1 MQAAE
6 PVNKMRS
13 HAFLVIDYLYK
24 MRLGFHPNQNFYKEK
39 KHGFSLLKRDG
50 ISIVPF
56 FILLFFFVPTFSFSQ
71 QTPLDTTGQKLT
83 IDSAQLRTNVAF
95 PSAVRSRGNYVLRLR
110 SLKDQDLVDKIN
122 YRKYFN
128 TKEAREKELQ
138 QTLFVVFDN
147 AYLTAQYDSLI
158 EDSTHLTAYLDLGA
172 KYKWASL
179 KHGNVD
185 EGVLSQIGFR
195 EKLYNNKPVYFK
207 DVKKVQ
213 QGLITYYENNG
224 YPFASVKL
232 DSIVINGPELSAVL
246 KLTKNKLERIDSVLI
261 QGNAKIAKVYLY
273 NYLGVKPGGL
283 YNESQLAKINTRL
296 AELSFVRATRSANI
310 VFTDRYNK
318 LFLYL
323 EKKRASQFD
332 GIVGILPD
340 NETGKILFTGD
351 IHLTLQNGLGR
362 GELIDLNW
370 RRLETQTQDMKM
382 RLVYPFLL
390 KSPLGIDYNFK
401 LYKRDTTFLEVNQ
414 NIGVQYLLIGGNY
427 FKVFYNNKVSS
438 LLSTKGLEF
447 ATTLPPNIDIST
459 NLYGIGFKFEKLDY
473 RLNPRKGFYTQV
485 NASAGTKSIKK
496 NVKLN
501 PAAYDGLKLN
511 STLYTADFDGSLFI
525 PVFARM
531 TIKLGMQAAF
541 LQGETTFQN
550 ELFRIGGLKSLRG
563 FDEESIYASSFSIV
577 KLEYRYIL
585 EQNSYMYVF
594 GDGAWYENKSVK
606 DYVRDTPYGFGA
618 GISFQTKAGIFSISY
633 AFGSQFN
640 NPIQLRSGKIHFG
653 IVNYF

>member
-1 MQAAE
+1 
-6 PVNKMRS
+6 
-13 HAFLVIDYLYK
+13 
-24 MRLGFHPNQNFYKEK
+24 MRLVLNHRNFCKKEQHRFFLK
-39 KHGFSLLKRDG
+39 KGERLAIAHVLIFLFSLC
-50 ISIVPF
+50 SIAC
-56 FILLFFFVPTFSFSQ
+56 FSQ
-71 QTPLDTTGQKLT
+71 QTVPVDTTKQKE
-83 IDSAQLRTNVAF
+83 IVDSAQSGAGVTT
-95 PSAVRSRGNYVLRLR
+95 PAVLRSRGNYALL
-110 SLKDQDLVDKIN
+110 LKSFKDKDLVDKID
-122 YRKYFN
+122 YQKYFY

-138 QTLFVVFDN
+138 QILFIVFDN
-147 AYLTAQYDSLI
+147 AYLAAQYDSLK
-158 EDSTHLTAYLDLGA
+158 EDSTFLTAYLNIGA
-172 KYKWASL
+172 RYKWAHL

-207 DVKKVQ
+207 DVKKIQ

-232 DSIVINGPELSAVL
+232 DSVVINGPELSGVL
-246 KLTKNKLERIDSVLI
+246 KITKNKLEKIDSVLI
-261 QGNAKIAKVYLY
+261 KGNAKIAKVYLY

-283 YNESQLAKINTRL
+283 YNESQLIKINTRL
-296 AELSFVRATRSANI
+296 AELPFVHATRSANI
-310 VFTDRYNK
+310 VFTERYNK

-340 NETGKILFTGD
+340 NITGKILFTGD
-351 IHLTLQNGLGR
+351 IHLNLQNGLGW

-401 LYKRDTTFLEVNQ
+401 LYKKDTSFLEVNQ
-414 NIGVQYLLIGGNY
+414 NIGLQYLLIGGNY

-447 ATTLPPNIDIST
+447 VTTLPPNIDVST
-459 NLYGIGFKFEKLDY
+459 NLYGIGLKFEKLDY
-473 RLNPRKGFYTQV
+473 RLNPRKGFYTLM
-485 NASAGTKSIKK
+485 NASAGTKTIRK

-501 PAAYDGLKLN
+501 PVAYDGLKLN

-525 PVFARM
+525 PAFSRM
-531 TIKLGMQAAF
+531 TVKLGLQAAF

-606 DYVRDTPYGFGA
+606 DYVRDTPYGFGG

-633 AFGSQFN
+633 ALGSQFN